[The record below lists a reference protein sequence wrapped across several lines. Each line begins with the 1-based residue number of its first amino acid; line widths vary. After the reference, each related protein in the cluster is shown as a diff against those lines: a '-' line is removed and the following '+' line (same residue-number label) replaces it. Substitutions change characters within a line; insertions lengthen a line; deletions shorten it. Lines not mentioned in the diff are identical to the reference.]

1 MPSPASAV
9 AQAVCVRPDV
19 MDMGKA
25 GLAGPLQRD
34 ATAMDS
40 AFRGDI
46 NALRAWAVVA
56 VVLYHFQVP
65 GFSSGFVGVD
75 IFFVISGYL
84 ITGQALAQMAAGRF
98 SFSAF
103 WTARLRRIFPAL
115 LAVIVTTLALG
126 WWLTMPDEFLRH
138 TRQMLFAVTF
148 LSNITFGDAR
158 GYFDAAAHTKP
169 LLHTWSLSIEWQFY
183 LLLPLFLAAIWRV
196 LPAPKKPA
204 RMTAA
209 LLVVALGSM
218 VWCFWLAR
226 GDAGAAFF
234 SLNARAWELL
244 AGGVIAGLHRLPG
257 CGAASVFMHAG
268 GEMLRRVLVLLGWLM
283 VGLAAVCGLSSE
295 YWPGLWTLLPVAGSA
310 LVVWGGPIAPLKH
323 LTGSAPVQRIGDWS
337 YSIYLWHWP
346 LWVFLQQWA
355 SYRDISVEAPYKIG
369 ALVVALLLSY
379 LSYRHVEQ
387 PARLRRALWTPRR
400 LWLGYLL
407 ALAVLTVF
415 TLAAVKFHGF
425 PSRVPDYQQRVDLA
439 RRTNTPRDEC
449 FRNAQSEKRARE
461 QFCEFG
467 AAATTQMPS
476 AILWGDSLANQYLE
490 PISAGASH
498 LGLRGLIATESGCR
512 AYLLANAGPGNTRSA
527 CDLFNQEV
535 LAVLDHQLEPRIVI
549 LARNWGG
556 VDSVAEEF
564 ALVRHLIASGK
575 TVVLILPLL
584 NPGFDVPERWM
595 REQFRAGG
603 PVDELRIKATPE
615 LLQQEV
621 RDEIARQSQAFAGN
635 PRFLTV
641 DLAPRICNP
650 EYCYL
655 VKGGY
660 ANFRDTL
667 HISNVNASQYNDIF
681 AKVLDA
687 AVNASLGPP
696 ALKNAGTMAILPSQ
710 SRK

>member
-1 MPSPASAV
+1 MTDGS
-9 AQAVCVRPDV
+9 
-19 MDMGKA
+19 
-25 GLAGPLQRD
+25 LQRD
-34 ATAMDS
+34 ATPANA

-56 VVLYHFQVP
+56 VVLYHFKIP
-65 GFSSGFVGVD
+65 GFASGFVGVD

-98 SFSAF
+98 SLSAF

-115 LAVIVTTLALG
+115 LAVIVATLALG

-196 LPAPKKPA
+196 LPEPKKPA
-204 RMTAA
+204 SMTAA
-209 LLVVALGSM
+209 LFALMLVSM
-218 VWCFWLAR
+218 AWCFWLAR
-226 GDAGAAFF
+226 ADAGAAFF

-244 AGGVIAGLHRLPG
+244 MGALIAGLHRLPRR
-257 CGAASVFMHAG
+257 GAAG
-268 GEMLRRVLVLLGWLM
+268 GFDGPRFRCAMVLLGWLM
-283 VGLAAVCGLSSE
+283 VGLAAVSGLSSE
-295 YWPGLWTLLPVAGSA
+295 HWPGFWTLLPVVGSA
-310 LVVWGGPIAPLKH
+310 LVVWGGPITV
-323 LTGSAPVQRIGDWS
+323 LTRLSGSAPVQRIGDWS

-355 SYRDISVEAPYKIG
+355 SYRGLPVEAPHKAG
-369 ALVVALLLSY
+369 ALVAALALSY
-379 LSYRHVEQ
+379 VSYRYVEQ

-407 ALAVLTVF
+407 ALAGLTVF
-415 TLAAVKFHGF
+415 TLATVKFHGF
-425 PSRVPDYQQRVDLA
+425 PGRVPGYQQRVDLA

-449 FRNAQSEKRARE
+449 FRNAQSEKRALG

-467 AAATTQMPS
+467 AAATATPQRPGAM
-476 AILWGDSLANQYLE
+476 LWGDSLANQYLE
-490 PISAGASH
+490 PISAGVSR
-498 LGLRGLIATESGCR
+498 LGLHGLIATQSGCR
-512 AYLLANAGPGNTRSA
+512 AFLVSRVGEGLAPPGCER
-527 CDLFNQEV
+527 FNQEV
-535 LAVLDHQLEPRIVI
+535 LGFLDRQPGAQVVV

-556 VDSVAEEF
+556 AASVTEAM
-564 ALVRHLIASGK
+564 ALVRHLLASGK
-575 TVVLILPLL
+575 TVVLVLPLL

-615 LLQQEV
+615 VLQQDV
-621 RDEIARQSQAFAGN
+621 RDEIARQAQAFAGN

-641 DLAPRICNP
+641 DLAPKICNP

-687 AVNASLGPP
+687 AVNVSLGPP

>member
-1 MPSPASAV
+1 
-9 AQAVCVRPDV
+9 

-476 AILWGDSLANQYLE
+476 A
-490 PISAGASH
+490 
-498 LGLRGLIATESGCR
+498 
-512 AYLLANAGPGNTRSA
+512 
-527 CDLFNQEV
+527 
-535 LAVLDHQLEPRIVI
+535 
-549 LARNWGG
+549 
-556 VDSVAEEF
+556 
-564 ALVRHLIASGK
+564 
-575 TVVLILPLL
+575 
-584 NPGFDVPERWM
+584 
-595 REQFRAGG
+595 
-603 PVDELRIKATPE
+603 
-615 LLQQEV
+615 
-621 RDEIARQSQAFAGN
+621 
-635 PRFLTV
+635 
-641 DLAPRICNP
+641 
-650 EYCYL
+650 
-655 VKGGY
+655 
-660 ANFRDTL
+660 
-667 HISNVNASQYNDIF
+667 
-681 AKVLDA
+681 
-687 AVNASLGPP
+687 
-696 ALKNAGTMAILPSQ
+696 
-710 SRK
+710 

>member
-1 MPSPASAV
+1 M
-9 AQAVCVRPDV
+9 DV
-19 MDMGKA
+19 GKA
-25 GLAGPLQRD
+25 GLAGPMQRGLMP
-34 ATAMDS
+34 ANA

-56 VVLYHFQVP
+56 VVLYHFKVP
-65 GFSSGFVGVD
+65 GFTSGFVGVD

-115 LAVIVTTLALG
+115 LAVIVTTLVLG

-196 LPAPKKPA
+196 LPAAKKPA

-209 LLVVALGSM
+209 LLVLALVFM
-218 VWCFWLAR
+218 AWCFWLAKA
-226 GDAGAAFF
+226 DAGAAFF

-244 AGGVIAGLHRLPG
+244 AGGVIAGLHSLPG
-257 CGAASVFMHAG
+257 RGAASVFMHAG
-268 GEMLRRVLVLLGWLM
+268 GERLRRVLVLLGWLM

-295 YWPGLWTLLPVAGSA
+295 HWPGLWTLLPVAGSA
-310 LVVWGGPIAPLKH
+310 LVVWGGPIAPLKG

-346 LWVFLQQWA
+346 LWVFLQQWT
-355 SYRDISVEAPYKIG
+355 SYRGISVEAPYKIG

-379 LSYRHVEQ
+379 LSYCYVEQ

-407 ALAVLTVF
+407 ALAALIAF

-425 PSRVPDYQQRVDLA
+425 PGRVPEYQQRVDLA

-449 FRNAQSEKRARE
+449 FRNAKSEKRSKE
-461 QFCEFG
+461 KFCEFG
-467 AAATTQMPS
+467 AAATAQMPS
-476 AILWGDSLANQYLE
+476 AVLWGDSLANQYLE
-490 PISAGASH
+490 PISAAASH

-512 AYLLANAGPGNTRSA
+512 AYLLAHTGPSNTLSV
-527 CDLFNQEV
+527 CELFNQEV
-535 LAVLDHQLEPRIVI
+535 LGVLDHHLEPRIVI

-556 VDSVAEEF
+556 VDSVAEAM
-564 ALVRHLIASGK
+564 ALIRHLLASGK

-603 PVDELRIKATPE
+603 PVDELRITATRE
-615 LLQQEV
+615 LLQQDV
-621 RDEIARQSQAFAGN
+621 RDEISRQAQAFAGN

-641 DLAPRICNP
+641 DLAPQICKR

-655 VKGGY
+655 VKDGY

-667 HISNVNASQYNDIF
+667 HISNLNASQYNDIF
-681 AKVLDA
+681 AKVLDS
-687 AVNASLGPP
+687 AVSASRGPA
-696 ALKNAGTMAILPSQ
+696 ALKNQ
-710 SRK
+710 